1 MDDEP
6 ARVDFDDEG
15 EAMPGERGRVLPD
28 LLRRMM
34 ALGLSGFFTTEAAI
48 RGALGETVPREW
60 IDFLSE
66 QSSRTREELA
76 KRLAAEFAR
85 VLEDVD
91 LVELAEELLADRTI
105 EVKAEIR
112 LGRRTPAPDPM
123 PPRRTS

>member
-1 MDDEP
+1 MDGG
-6 ARVDFDDEG
+6 ASRVDFDDDRDVNPE
-15 EAMPGERGRVLPD
+15 ERGRALPD
-28 LLRRMM
+28 LLRKMM

-66 QSSRTREELA
+66 QSGRTREELA
-76 KRLAAEFAR
+76 KRLAAEFGR

-112 LGRRTPAPDPM
+112 LGRRTPGPEGK
-123 PPRRTS
+123 PPRRTP